1 LGVRYVP
8 TSKKRPTPS
17 KMTAKK
23 ATTHAIIDKELL
35 VSLRERSSVW
45 QCRFC
50 IDGVW
55 QRVTTGERDL
65 KKATE
70 KAKSLY
76 IEAQVRKKNN
86 ITPITRYFKD
96 VAKVVLAKLKKDFDD
111 GNGKEIFKAY
121 INAIER
127 YLIPILGKYKM
138 DSIDYQVLEFFDK
151 QRLKKMRGKAPT
163 HSTQLTHNAALN
175 KIFDEAVYRGYLN
188 TNNRPTL
195 KAQGKR
201 TERRVEFS
209 IDEVKAIRQN
219 FDAWIAKSRADTIEL
234 RYLLKDYVEVLLDIG
249 ARPGKELLDLK
260 WSHIEIE
267 DHPTIKQTGIIN
279 PPDEYDQAGSEVL
292 IVRRNRTAY
301 IKIMSG
307 KTSVKQGIKT
317 GRVAIGNLN
326 TVQALER
333 ISQRN
338 YQLSLKDAIK
348 KKQQEFI
355 FRYKQFQSEKNG
367 RAGKSTKYLYPSDF
381 VKLFRNYLE
390 SHNLL
395 IDPVTGKARPLY
407 SLRHTYATIRLLH
420 DKITPQILVKQMG
433 TSLGMLEKHYDH
445 ITTIKAASQL
455 RDEESRK
462 LIDAGGEVDKRY
474 EFKEIKKER
483 AKRNTRTK

>member
-1 LGVRYVP
+1 MSL
-8 TSKKRPTPS
+8 
-17 KMTAKK
+17 KK

-35 VSLRERSSVW
+35 VALRERSSVW

-50 IDGVW
+50 VDGVW

-96 VAKVVLAKLKKDFDD
+96 VAKVVLAKLKKDYDD

-121 INAIER
+121 INAIEK

-138 DSIDYQVLEFFDK
+138 DSIDYQVLEHFDK
-151 QRLKKMRGKAPT
+151 ERLKKMSGKAPT

-175 KIFDEAVYRGYLN
+175 KIFDEALYRGYLN

-209 IDEVKAIRQN
+209 IDEVRALRRN
-219 FDAWIAKSRADTIEL
+219 FDAWIAKSRADTLEL
-234 RYLLKDYVEVLLDIG
+234 RYLLKDYVEVLLDTG

-260 WSHIEIE
+260 WSHVEIKE
-267 DHPTIKQTGIIN
+267 HPTIKKTGIIS
-279 PPDEYDQAGSEVL
+279 PPDEFDDAGSEIFL
-292 IVRRNRTAY
+292 MNRNKTAY
-301 IKIMSG
+301 IKVMSG

-317 GRVAIGNLN
+317 GRIAIGNLN
-326 TVQALER
+326 TVLAFER
-333 ISQRN
+333 IAQRN
-338 YQLSLKDAIK
+338 YEISLKDAIK
-348 KKQQEFI
+348 NKQQEFI
-355 FRYKQFQSEKNG
+355 FRYKQFQSKKNG
-367 RAGKSTKYLYPSDF
+367 RKGKSTKYLYPTDF
-381 VKLFRNYLE
+381 VKLFRTYLE

-395 IDPVTGKARPLY
+395 NDPVTGKARPLY

-433 TSLGMLEKHYDH
+433 TSLAMLEKHYDH
-445 ITTIKAASQL
+445 INTIKAATQL

-474 EFKEIKKER
+474 EYKEIKK
-483 AKRNTRTK
+483 TRSKSNIKIK